1 MGAGYGAHLN
11 GRETVATLRLIAHS
25 SSARNLFVRE
35 PIVVSASVV
44 ESWSLT
50 LFIKVIA
57 RDHNGYHDCDC
68 DPPHAHRSKVNL
80 ENVKTR
86 GIFSNRIFGL
96 RCHYS
101 RVLDRSRALISH
113 DYFKLWNLRDVFC

>member
-1 MGAGYGAHLN
+1 M
-11 GRETVATLRLIAHS
+11 VATLGALGVLAHAACS
-25 SSARNLFVRE
+25 PNPLVWEAV
-35 PIVVSASVV
+35 VVSASVV
-44 ESWSLT
+44 ESRSVA

-57 RDHNGYHDCDC
+57 RDHNGYHDCNC

-113 DYFKLWNLRDVFC
+113 DYF